1 MVVEEL
7 VEKIIWMDPAKIRT
21 KQEAL
26 EYIFLTSGNG
36 LGWNAEGDIEALIEL
51 PKWVRT
57 KEYDAARAMPEKVRE
72 ALKPIINKR
81 VKEIMATLKNIPTT
95 LEDPVVSLTGDVFVE
110 RGSLLWLMPDNASVD
125 WGMAS
130 QQLTADANLIF
141 DE

>member
-36 LGWNAEGDIEALIEL
+36 LGWNDEGDIEALIEI

-72 ALKPIINKR
+72 AL
-81 VKEIMATLKNIPTT
+81 
-95 LEDPVVSLTGDVFVE
+95 
-110 RGSLLWLMPDNASVD
+110 
-125 WGMAS
+125 
-130 QQLTADANLIF
+130 
-141 DE
+141 